1 MLPLRIRDG
10 RLELEFSRN
19 QVVEVHCFGGENV
32 LGTQYSGC
40 VIDCRVQEASV
51 VR

>member
-10 RLELEFSRN
+10 RLELEFHGN
-19 QVVEVHCFGGENV
+19 QVVEVHYSGKKNG